1 MYSINRILKV
11 YCPSDSEVAISTNNV
26 FYILQDSEIV
36 KRPVPQSPGVVEY
49 NPPSRHTIT
58 HLHIHIYISTY
69 VNVSIYAQ
77 TVCIICMYTK
87 LYHIIHTPTNTEIKF
102 PLKQP
107 YVCHHKTLFGVTPN
121 HPNHQILS
129 RRKHSTSDDASAIS
143 QLCVA
148 VLSTVLRSQA
158 FKHTVFRHPQTIHSR
173 EETVSRIDKPWLY
186 LGIIVVTAT
195 LNKWNPPN
203 NCPILAEVK
212 G

>member
-1 MYSINRILKV
+1 
-11 YCPSDSEVAISTNNV
+11 
-26 FYILQDSEIV
+26 
-36 KRPVPQSPGVVEY
+36 
-49 NPPSRHTIT
+49 
-58 HLHIHIYISTY
+58 
-69 VNVSIYAQ
+69 
-77 TVCIICMYTK
+77 MYTK

-148 VLSTVLRSQA
+148 VLSTMLRSQA